1 MLSAEVNLDVDIDTD
16 DVMQAHRE
24 RMEQA
29 GQLGF
34 AVSQEE
40 VPVDTG
46 TLKASGFGPEW
57 RSNTLVIGYT
67 ADHALDMEEGTD
79 PIPASETDTDAL
91 MRWAERIGR
100 DPGFGAWVANTKIP
114 ERGVAAQP
122 YLAPAAERMQAW
134 IQNRGFDL

>member
-1 MLSAEVNLDVDIDTD
+1 MLSAEVNLDVDIDAD

-57 RSNTLVIGYT
+57 RGDTLVIGYT
-67 ADHALDMEEGTD
+67 EGTD
-79 PIPASETDTDAL
+79 PIPASQTDTDAL

>member
-1 MLSAEVNLDVDIDTD
+1 MLSAEVSLDVDIDAD

-40 VPVDTG
+40 VPFDEG

-57 RSNTLVIGYT
+57 RQDTLIIGYQYGERHR
-67 ADHALDMEEGTD
+67 ADTGSPNRHASPD
-79 PIPASETDTDAL
+79 
-91 MRWAERIGR
+91 
-100 DPGFGAWVANTKIP
+100 
-114 ERGVAAQP
+114 
-122 YLAPAAERMQAW
+122 
-134 IQNRGFDL
+134 